1 MGKILFGSFVL
12 ANKRA
17 NNQITTIRFKNRY
30 ENSVVLLEKMQFI
43 KNNCLETAQFDWA
56 ESKKKL
62 VFFPTSASNIPVK
75 I

>member
-30 ENSVVLLEKMQFI
+30 ENSVVLLEKMQFM
-43 KNNCLETAQFDWA
+43 KNNCLETA
-56 ESKKKL
+56 
-62 VFFPTSASNIPVK
+62 
-75 I
+75 